1 MKLSDE
7 LLEAV
12 ITAFNEKGI
21 KFTMDDIA
29 KYMGISKRTL
39 YEMVEDKEAL
49 FFEMVS
55 TVFSEI
61 KKGELQIVRDSS
73 LDSLAKLKKML
84 IYLPSKYQTIDF
96 RQLYELKNQYPKIYA
111 KIQDRLETDW
121 ETTFMLI
128 KQAQKEGKIRNINLQ
143 VFKAVF
149 TGSIE
154 YYLSRKDLIESNIT
168 YKEALEQLLD
178 ILMEGILCSSK
189 NSVNF

>member
-178 ILMEGILCSSK
+178 ILMEGILGSSK

>member
-154 YYLSRKDLIESNIT
+154 YYLSQKDLIESNIT

-178 ILMEGILCSSK
+178 ILMEGILGSSK

>member
-121 ETTFMLI
+121 ETTFRLI